1 MANEECM
8 LLNKSDADDI
18 EEAVDG
24 AQQNL
29 DVAGMA
35 WWNGLSE
42 ADRRYWCLAAMTA
55 VPAEAWKYFRLV
67 TAPRKS
73 VRVSGGG

>member
-1 MANEECM
+1 LDTVTARDGYNDASQSEAI
-8 LLNKSDADDI
+8 LPDSDFS
-18 EEAVDG
+18 
-24 AQQNL
+24 
-29 DVAGMA
+29 GMT

-42 ADRRYWCLAAMTA
+42 TDRRYWCLAAMTA